1 MADSEQVMA
10 APNDAFRPFQTAV
23 VPGVDGLHRAM
34 RSILDTELSEE
45 ATILVVGAGGGREL
59 QTLGASPA
67 SYRLVGVDPSPE
79 MLGIARAYVAA
90 DKLDHRTT
98 LVEGV
103 VDSLPEDEL
112 FDAATALFVMH
123 FLPDDG
129 AKLSFL
135 ASIRKRLKP
144 GAPYVHV
151 DVCFDDGT
159 MFERLEPVYARHA
172 VLGGLTPDAAADVA
186 ARVGAM
192 PIVPETVIRERLRQS
207 GFRLVAPFF
216 RGLWYAGWWAE
227 AA

>member
-1 MADSEQVMA
+1 MADSEQLMA
-10 APNDAFRPFQTAV
+10 APKDAFRPFQTAV

-34 RSILDTELSEE
+34 RSILDTVLGEG

-67 SYRLVGVDPSPE
+67 GYKLVGVDPSAD
-79 MLGIARAYVAA
+79 MLEVARAYVSA
-90 DKLDHRTT
+90 DQLDHRTT
-98 LVEGV
+98 LVEGRV
-103 VDSLPEDEL
+103 ERLPQDAL

-129 AKLSFL
+129 AKLNFL

-151 DVCFDDGT
+151 DVCFEDGA

-172 VLGGLTPDAAADVA
+172 VLGGLAPDAAADVA
-186 ARVGAM
+186 ARVGTL
-192 PIVPETVIRERLRQS
+192 PIVSEAVIRERLGQA